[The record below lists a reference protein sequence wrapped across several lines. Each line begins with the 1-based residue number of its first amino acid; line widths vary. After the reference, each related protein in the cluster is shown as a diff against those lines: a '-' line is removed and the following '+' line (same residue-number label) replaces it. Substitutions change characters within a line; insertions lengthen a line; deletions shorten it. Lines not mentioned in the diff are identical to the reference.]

1 MFTDNHELGRLIADR
16 LILLDQV
23 MTMRAERDRLM
34 LALEDKHASRGKRPN
49 FSAFEGARAR
59 ECRRAGSF
67 ADLFCETAVRS

>member
-34 LALEDKHASRGKRPN
+34 VALEDKQASRCRNFRPLKGPAPAN
-49 FSAFEGARAR
+49 ADGRAVSPV
-59 ECRRAGSF
+59 SF
-67 ADLFCETAVRS
+67 AKRR

>member
-34 LALEDKHASRGKRPN
+34 AALEDRHAPCGKLPKL
-49 FSAFEGARAR
+49 SASEGPRAR
-59 ECRRAGSF
+59 ECRWFGNP